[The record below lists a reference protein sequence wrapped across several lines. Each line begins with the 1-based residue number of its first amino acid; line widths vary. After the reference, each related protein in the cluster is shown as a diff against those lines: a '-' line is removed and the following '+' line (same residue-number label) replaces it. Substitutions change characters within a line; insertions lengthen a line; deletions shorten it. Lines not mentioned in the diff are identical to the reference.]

1 MAAGGFGFVGCLFAV
16 VCGGGVLKSEEN
28 GGNGV
33 QFLKRGISGCEV
45 FGVDVHSRFEGESES
60 FVDSEVALQTG
71 SQSIGP
77 KHASFGIRPVESDAC
92 HAVHPPFSVK
102 FRAAEEVVEVEQIVS
117 LCRDAL
123 QAFAFGLPQEGGTGG
138 EAHGTDGIEPFSHSG
153 VDSSSSMFFPLR
165 RFGHE
170 QECRTAR
177 HGDEK
182 TLVPAG
188 ACLLFIARSISDSF
202 GNAITHS
209 RKDGSHGTGS
219 VCGFNLRHVV
229 LHERGTRFQPDVNV
243 VIQSHLS
250 SQTESS
256 AKSEVIVK
264 MAAGIICFHACH
276 ADDFKAMEG
285 GRTVGSEFREVHE
298 IVHGNSGIF
307 CFASCD
313 MIVAGLCAKA
323 PAVFRR
329 TPVTEGCFHSHAGSN
344 VVSCAH
350 ELESDSSVEEGVVH
364 PGFVFKSFGDARFL

>member
-1 MAAGGFGFVGCLFAV
+1 ME
-16 VCGGGVLKSEEN
+16 SEEN

-92 HAVHPPFSVK
+92 HAVHPPFSVE

-117 LCRDAL
+117 LCCDAL

-177 HGDEK
+177 HGDKE
-182 TLVPAG
+182 TVVPAR

-202 GNAITHS
+202 RNAIAHS
-209 RKDGSHGTGS
+209 RKDGSHGAGA
-219 VCGFNLRHVV
+219 VCGFNL
-229 LHERGTRFQPDVNV
+229 
-243 VIQSHLS
+243 
-250 SQTESS
+250 
-256 AKSEVIVK
+256 
-264 MAAGIICFHACH
+264 
-276 ADDFKAMEG
+276 
-285 GRTVGSEFREVHE
+285 
-298 IVHGNSGIF
+298 
-307 CFASCD
+307 
-313 MIVAGLCAKA
+313 
-323 PAVFRR
+323 
-329 TPVTEGCFHSHAGSN
+329 
-344 VVSCAH
+344 
-350 ELESDSSVEEGVVH
+350 
-364 PGFVFKSFGDARFL
+364 